1 MEEKEE
7 KDGGKRMKEE
17 EMDEGGQGSR
27 INNKGVSVCG
37 IAVLWDFLS
46 GFHCEYSQ
54 VCLSDIFQ
62 KTAFII
68 CKNKLRLF

>member
-37 IAVLWDFLS
+37 IAVL
-46 GFHCEYSQ
+46 
-54 VCLSDIFQ
+54 
-62 KTAFII
+62 
-68 CKNKLRLF
+68 